1 MLRIILEVTLGS
13 LLYALGHPTFI
24 TLYPIPI
31 FAPIG
36 IFLLIKNIRFIS
48 IKKDLSLILL
58 FCFLINVI
66 GFYWIPQTLQT
77 FGSLPYIVSLLFSFL
92 FSFLVLP
99 QVWIIYFS
107 LLLIRKYVP
116 IKKIPP
122 LSLVTSLVLIISL
135 LEYFTPSQFPVHAGH
150 PWMSWSFT
158 LGLAPVFGLIIYNF
172 LNYFFAFSLLFLF
185 RSHEK
190 RFRFFPLLQAFVLFI
205 VCCCIKPF
213 TFQEKS
219 LTNTEKENSL
229 LKVKIVQANIG
240 NFMKVDSE
248 LGKFSS
254 LSEVFDRYQNLS
266 LAGERSDLII
276 WPETAYPHSFNSDIL
291 ENSPKSIPPLISK
304 VLNESKSQMLIGA
317 YDKGKLDL
325 SGNAFQTVYNATM
338 LFDPNDGYKEV
349 YHKKQLIPFG
359 ETLPF
364 GPLTPY
370 LVDYVPGVSFFST
383 GTRDTTF
390 KLRQG
395 HSFVTPICYEIL
407 NTNLIRQMLNASS
420 LSHGHINFIL
430 NLTNDSW
437 YGLTAEPYQH
447 LFLSKWRAVEFQKPI
462 IRSTNSGIT
471 SLIDIDGKE
480 STRLLPGEKKYLD
493 LNLYLPERTPTIYQK
508 IGLLSFLGFALF
520 ILLINYFLD
529 RILNPALKSS

>member
-1 MLRIILEVTLGS
+1 MLRIILEVALGS

-24 TLYPIPI
+24 TLYPIPL
-31 FAPIG
+31 FAPVG
-36 IFLLIKNIRFIS
+36 IFLLIKNIHFIN
-48 IKKDLSLILL
+48 IKRDLSNLLL

-66 GFYWIPQTLQT
+66 GFYWIAQTLQT
-77 FGSLPYIVSLLFSFL
+77 FGSLPYLVSLLFSFL

-99 QVWIIYFS
+99 QVWLIYFS
-107 LLLIRKYVP
+107 LLIIRKF
-116 IKKIPP
+116 IPSTKTTP
-122 LSLVTSLVLIISL
+122 LTFFVALVILISL

-172 LNYFFAFSLLFLF
+172 LNYFFAFSLLFIF
-185 RSHEK
+185 QNK
-190 RFRFFPLLQAFVLFI
+190 DQFRFIPFMQATLLFI
-205 VCCCIKPF
+205 VCCCFKPLI
-213 TFQEKS
+213 FQEKTINS
-219 LTNTEKENSL
+219 PKENL

-254 LSEVFDRYQNLS
+254 LSEVFERYKNLS
-266 LAGERSDLII
+266 LTGDKSDLII

-291 ENSPKSIPPLISK
+291 ENSPRSIPPLISS
-304 VLNESKSQMLIGA
+304 VLAETGSQMLIGA

-325 SGNAFQTVYNATM
+325 SGNAFQTVYNAAM
-338 LFDPNDGYKEV
+338 LFDPSEGFLDV

-370 LVDYVPGVSFFST
+370 LVDYVPGVSYFST

-390 KLRQG
+390 KLQNG
-395 HSFVTPICYEIL
+395 HSFITPICYEIL
-407 NTNLIRQMLNASS
+407 NTNLIRNMLNASS
-420 LSHGHINFIL
+420 LNHGHINFIL

-480 STRLLPGEKKYLD
+480 SERLLPGEEKSLD
-493 LNLYLPERTPTIYQK
+493 LNLYLPERPATIYQK
-508 IGLLSFLGFALF
+508 IGLLSFMGFALF
-520 ILLINYFLD
+520 MLLINYFLD
-529 RILNPALKSS
+529 RILKPALKSS